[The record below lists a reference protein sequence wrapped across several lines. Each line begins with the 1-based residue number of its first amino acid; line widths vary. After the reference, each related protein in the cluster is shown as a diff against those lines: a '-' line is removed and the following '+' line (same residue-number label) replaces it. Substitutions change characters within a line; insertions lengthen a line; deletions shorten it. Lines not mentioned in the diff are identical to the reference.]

1 MNFSSME
8 YFTIL
13 ARERSFTKAAE
24 QLHITQQSLSSHIA
38 GLEKELG
45 CQLLVRHI
53 PLELTY
59 AGDVFLRYADNF
71 QDTQTAML
79 REFGD
84 ISQNQKG
91 ILRIGA
97 APTRG
102 RVLLPRAIAA
112 FQKIFPEIRVELTEG
127 ANDSLCR
134 LLQQGKLDLAVAD
147 FPETLPKIQLQQLYR
162 EEIVL
167 MIHRSLFE
175 ETYRE
180 KASEC
185 ERQFRVGDF
194 RALKECPFVLGSME
208 DIDGRIGYSVLKSS
222 GIEQPKIRAVSH
234 NVGMLLELCVQGA
247 GACFCPEILVKS
259 FLTEQQYREMMVF
272 RLSDEASY
280 WIKFGYRSES
290 YQWSVINAFMSCARE
305 GIDQSFQRTHSL

>member
-45 CQLLVRHI
+45 CHLLVRHI

-59 AGDVFLRYADNF
+59 AGEVFLRYAGSF

-91 ILRIGA
+91 ILRVGA

-102 RVLLPRAIAA
+102 R
-112 FQKIFPEIRVELTEG
+112 
-127 ANDSLCR
+127 
-134 LLQQGKLDLAVAD
+134 
-147 FPETLPKIQLQQLYR
+147 
-162 EEIVL
+162 
-167 MIHRSLFE
+167 
-175 ETYRE
+175 
-180 KASEC
+180 
-185 ERQFRVGDF
+185 
-194 RALKECPFVLGSME
+194 
-208 DIDGRIGYSVLKSS
+208 
-222 GIEQPKIRAVSH
+222 
-234 NVGMLLELCVQGA
+234 
-247 GACFCPEILVKS
+247 
-259 FLTEQQYREMMVF
+259 
-272 RLSDEASY
+272 
-280 WIKFGYRSES
+280 
-290 YQWSVINAFMSCARE
+290 
-305 GIDQSFQRTHSL
+305 

>member
-59 AGDVFLRYADNF
+59 AGEVFLRYAGSF

-102 RVLLPRAIAA
+102 RVLLPRAIES

-134 LLQQGKLDLAVAD
+134 LLQQGTLDLAVAD
-147 FPETLPKIQLQQLYR
+147 FPETLPKIQLQQFYR
-162 EEIVL
+162 EEIV
-167 MIHRSLFE
+167 E
-175 ETYRE
+175 ELYHILRMLSA
-180 KASEC
+180 KN
-185 ERQFRVGDF
+185 
-194 RALKECPFVLGSME
+194 VLSKCV
-208 DIDGRIGYSVLKSS
+208 DG
-222 GIEQPKIRAVSH
+222 A
-234 NVGMLLELCVQGA
+234 
-247 GACFCPEILVKS
+247 
-259 FLTEQQYREMMVF
+259 
-272 RLSDEASY
+272 
-280 WIKFGYRSES
+280 
-290 YQWSVINAFMSCARE
+290 YQRDRWF
-305 GIDQSFQRTHSL
+305 

>member
-38 GLEKELG
+38 GLEKEMG

-59 AGDVFLRYADNF
+59 AGEVFLRYAGSF

-134 LLQQGKLDLAVAD
+134 LLQQGKMDLAVAD
-147 FPETLPKIQLQQLYR
+147 FPETLPKIQLQQFYR

-185 ERQFRVGDF
+185 DRQFRAGDF
-194 RALKECPFVLGSME
+194 RALKECPLVLGSME
-208 DIDGRIGYSVLKSS
+208 IGRAHV
-222 GIEQPKIRAVSH
+222 
-234 NVGMLLELCVQGA
+234 
-247 GACFCPEILVKS
+247 
-259 FLTEQQYREMMVF
+259 
-272 RLSDEASY
+272 
-280 WIKFGYRSES
+280 
-290 YQWSVINAFMSCARE
+290 
-305 GIDQSFQRTHSL
+305 

>member
-59 AGDVFLRYADNF
+59 AGEVFLRYAGSF

-234 NVGMLLELCVQGA
+234 NVGMLMELCVQGA

-259 FLTEQQYREMMVF
+259 FQTEQQYREMMVF

-305 GIDQSFQRTHSL
+305 GIDHSFQRTHSL

>member
-59 AGDVFLRYADNF
+59 AGEVFLRYAGSF

-102 RVLLPRAIAA
+102 RVMLPRAIES

-134 LLQQGKLDLAVAD
+134 LLQQGTLDLAVAD
-147 FPETLPKIQLQQLYR
+147 FPETLPKIQLQQFYR

-167 MIHRSLFE
+167 MIRRSLFE
-175 ETYRE
+175 EMFRE

-185 ERQFRVGDF
+185 ERQFRAGDF
-194 RALKECPFVLGSME
+194 RALKECPLVLGSME
-208 DIDGRIGYSVLKSS
+208 DIDGRIGYSVLKNA

-234 NVGMLLELCVQGA
+234 NVGMLMELCV
-247 GACFCPEILVKS
+247 
-259 FLTEQQYREMMVF
+259 
-272 RLSDEASY
+272 
-280 WIKFGYRSES
+280 
-290 YQWSVINAFMSCARE
+290 
-305 GIDQSFQRTHSL
+305 HSIER

>member
-59 AGDVFLRYADNF
+59 AGEVFLRYAGSF

-91 ILRIGA
+91 ILRVGA

-102 RVLLPRAIAA
+102 RVLLPQAIAS

-134 LLQQGKLDLAVAD
+134 LLQQGKMDLAVAD
-147 FPETLPKIQLQQLYR
+147 FPETLPKIQLQQFYR

>member
-59 AGDVFLRYADNF
+59 AGEVFLRYADYF

-208 DIDGRIGYSVLKSS
+208 DIDGRIEYSVLKSS

-305 GIDQSFQRTHSL
+305 GIDHSFQRTHSL

>member
-59 AGDVFLRYADNF
+59 AGEVFLRYAGSF

-91 ILRIGA
+91 ILRVGA

-102 RVLLPRAIAA
+102 RVLLPQAIASLVQTIPSA
-112 FQKIFPEIRVELTEG
+112 GSCSRENWILLSRTFRR
-127 ANDSLCR
+127 LCR
-134 LLQQGKLDLAVAD
+134 KSNCSSFIGRKL
-147 FPETLPKIQLQQLYR
+147 
-162 EEIVL
+162 
-167 MIHRSLFE
+167 S
-175 ETYRE
+175 
-180 KASEC
+180 
-185 ERQFRVGDF
+185 
-194 RALKECPFVLGSME
+194 
-208 DIDGRIGYSVLKSS
+208 
-222 GIEQPKIRAVSH
+222 
-234 NVGMLLELCVQGA
+234 
-247 GACFCPEILVKS
+247 
-259 FLTEQQYREMMVF
+259 
-272 RLSDEASY
+272 
-280 WIKFGYRSES
+280 
-290 YQWSVINAFMSCARE
+290 
-305 GIDQSFQRTHSL
+305 

>member
-8 YFTIL
+8 TFHNIGTRAEL
-13 ARERSFTKAAE
+13 QKAAE

-59 AGDVFLRYADNF
+59 AGEVFLRYAGSF

-91 ILRIGA
+91 ILRVGA

-102 RVLLPRAIAA
+102 RVLLPQAIAS

-134 LLQQGKLDLAVAD
+134 LLQQGKLILLSRTFRDSAENPTAAV
-147 FPETLPKIQLQQLYR
+147 L
-162 EEIVL
+162 
-167 MIHRSLFE
+167 
-175 ETYRE
+175 
-180 KASEC
+180 
-185 ERQFRVGDF
+185 
-194 RALKECPFVLGSME
+194 
-208 DIDGRIGYSVLKSS
+208 S
-222 GIEQPKIRAVSH
+222 GGNCLDDPPQPV
-234 NVGMLLELCVQGA
+234 
-247 GACFCPEILVKS
+247 
-259 FLTEQQYREMMVF
+259 
-272 RLSDEASY
+272 
-280 WIKFGYRSES
+280 
-290 YQWSVINAFMSCARE
+290 
-305 GIDQSFQRTHSL
+305 

>member
-59 AGDVFLRYADNF
+59 AGEVFLRYAGSF

-91 ILRIGA
+91 ILRVGA

-102 RVLLPRAIAA
+102 RVLLPRAIAS
-112 FQKIFPEIRVELTEG
+112 FQKIYPEIRVELTES

-134 LLQQGKLDLAVAD
+134 FLQQGSLDLAVAD
-147 FPETLPKIQLQQLYR
+147 FPETLPKLQLQQFYR

-185 ERQFRVGDF
+185 ERQFRTGDF

-305 GIDQSFQRTHSL
+305 GIDHSFQRTHSL

>member
-1 MNFSSME
+1 M
-8 YFTIL
+8 
-13 ARERSFTKAAE
+13 
-24 QLHITQQSLSSHIA
+24 LS
-38 GLEKELG
+38 
-45 CQLLVRHI
+45 R
-53 PLELTY
+53 T
-59 AGDVFLRYADNF
+59 FR
-71 QDTQTAML
+71 
-79 REFGD
+79 R
-84 ISQNQKG
+84 
-91 ILRIGA
+91 
-97 APTRG
+97 
-102 RVLLPRAIAA
+102 
-112 FQKIFPEIRVELTEG
+112 
-127 ANDSLCR
+127 LCR
-134 LLQQGKLDLAVAD
+134 KSNCS
-147 FPETLPKIQLQQLYR
+147 R

-305 GIDQSFQRTHSL
+305 GIDHSFQRTHSL